1 LQLTSIFLRNC
12 SFTTPKPKSGENMKT
27 PKVFCAATVLALFLS
42 IPAYAEDPKPGD
54 MHEPGRASC
63 VYETPCDQAGDGS
76 TGSTITVDNDF
87 SLSAVVDM
95 LWTVASIF

>member
-1 LQLTSIFLRNC
+1 
-12 SFTTPKPKSGENMKT
+12 MKT

-54 MHEPGRASC
+54 SHEPGSASC
-63 VYETPCDQAGDGS
+63 SYETPCDEADAGS
-76 TGSTITVDNDF
+76 TDSTTTVDNDV
-87 SLSAVVDM
+87 SLSAVVDV

>member
-1 LQLTSIFLRNC
+1 
-12 SFTTPKPKSGENMKT
+12 MKT

-54 MHEPGRASC
+54 IHDPGKASC
-63 VYETPCDQAGDGS
+63 GYETSCDEAGAGS

>member
-1 LQLTSIFLRNC
+1 
-12 SFTTPKPKSGENMKT
+12 MKT

-54 MHEPGRASC
+54 IHDPGRASC
-63 VYETPCDQAGDGS
+63 VYETPCDEADAGS

>member
-54 MHEPGRASC
+54 IHDPGKASC
-63 VYETPCDQAGDGS
+63 GYETSCDEAGAGS